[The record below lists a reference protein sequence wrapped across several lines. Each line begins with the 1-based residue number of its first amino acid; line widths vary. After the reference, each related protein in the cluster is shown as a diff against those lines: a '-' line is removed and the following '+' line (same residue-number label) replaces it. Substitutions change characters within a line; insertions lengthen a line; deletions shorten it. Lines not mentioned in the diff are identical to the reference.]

1 MQCGPQGKINAG
13 CLDRVGGS
21 WLEASEK
28 KMNIEQSELEPEMVP
43 IVDRC
48 FKGCGTRAVL
58 SDGFSRFCA
67 KCALAILKGEVT
79 QLPGLAA

>member
-1 MQCGPQGKINAG
+1 
-13 CLDRVGGS
+13 VGGS

-28 KMNIEQSELEPEMVP
+28 KMTIEQSELEPEMVP

-58 SDGFSRFCA
+58 SDGSSRFCA
-67 KCALAILKGEVT
+67 KCALAILKAQVT
-79 QLPGLAA
+79 RLPRLAA

>member
-1 MQCGPQGKINAG
+1 M
-13 CLDRVGGS
+13 
-21 WLEASEK
+21 
-28 KMNIEQSELEPEMVP
+28 MIERTEQEREMVP

-67 KCALAILKGEVT
+67 KCALAILKAEAT
-79 QLPGLAA
+79 RLPRLAA